1 MICYSTNKND
11 RCFNICHF
19 FYKLK
24 KGRYCMKISSDSQKF
39 IIENLQENKLLIY
52 SETDVL
58 SFEKEHGIFNISSE
72 KLLGFYQ
79 IENSPLH
86 ILDGNGSPID
96 VSQIEDEINFSND
109 TYLSIDGKNY
119 YIYIDKHNLL
129 TLVFNKKPSLFNF
142 YNKDCEI
149 INISTNNKEFTIN
162 FTCKYFKPTS
172 VNVFIKDRNHVFEIP
187 LKASSFKV
195 STLKRNTFQ
204 VQANFIIEKNAI
216 RSLISN
222 DKNLNNYN
230 VESYDLHFNYDI
242 KEMSL
247 SEYPPRI
254 KAPNANY
261 FSEKDEVWGGFEN
274 KMCLFKL
281 YSTKHGNLSTRIFI
295 VPKLT
300 YLYYLK
306 MKKNNLETKI
316 NKPIIIIVEY
326 PEKAQDNGFIFFQF
340 LINNYDDR
348 FDVYYLLSDYSSDI
362 INLKGY
368 EDNIIQYQSLNH
380 IKLFESA
387 TVIVHTHTPNYV
399 LPFLTNFLEEKVK
412 SKNKLFLQH
421 GVIASKDVSGIYG
434 RTQNNEFTNL
444 FVVSSEREK
453 YEVIEKYNYTEQN
466 TILTGLPRFDNI
478 IMDRKTSKLTKNHI
492 LIMPTWRKGLDQY
505 TDEQFKNTCFFKTY
519 NQLLQNEMLVNF
531 VTENNIKISFY
542 LHRNFQKFSHL
553 FCDKYVKVLYEG
565 QYSVSSLL
573 KDNDLLI
580 TDYSSVG
587 FDFALMHKK
596 VIYYRPS
603 ALVSNEM
610 LEENKSLLPGDI
622 VENEKD
628 LIEELHYFEMK
639 KRYKE
644 HMKDIY
650 IYEDT
655 KACQRIAKKMI
666 KAFNL

>member
-39 IIENLQENKLLIY
+39 IIENLQENRLLIY

-58 SFEKEHGIFNISSE
+58 SFEKENGIFNISSE

-453 YEVIEKYNYTEQN
+453 HEIINNYNYPEESI
-466 TILTGLPRFDNI
+466 ILSGLPRFDNI
-478 IMDRKTSKLTKNHI
+478 IRHRYDAQNTENSI
-492 LIMPTWRKGLDQY
+492 LIMPTWRKEIDQY
-505 TDEQFKNTCFFKTY
+505 NDIDFQETNFFKVF
-519 NQLLQNEMLVNF
+519 NHLLTNEPLINF
-531 VTENNIKISFY
+531 ITINDIEIYFY
-542 LHRNFQKFSHL
+542 LHHNFQKFSHL
-553 FCDKYVKVLYEG
+553 FDDTYINIIYEDKYNVKDLLY
-565 QYSVSSLL
+565 QS
-573 KDNDLLI
+573 DLLI

-587 FDFALMHKK
+587 LDFALMHKK
-596 VIYYRPS
+596 VIYYRPIELKN
-603 ALVSNEM
+603 AEIIT
-610 LEENKSLLPGDI
+610 EDKGFLPGII
-622 VENEKD
+622 VNTE
-628 LIEELHYFEMK
+628 IELLKQLQNFEIDYQHK
-639 KRYKE
+639 KIL
-644 HMKDIY
+644 KDIY
-650 IYEDT
+650 LYNDT
-655 KACQRIAKKMI
+655 LACQRIVNKMI
-666 KAFNL
+666 EIFNI